1 MGESA
6 AAAPADADASEPST
20 SDLPPTS
27 NLPRTIDVD
36 PAGDIVLDVTFET
49 SAATLNRTRKAQLA
63 ASRKAGTQ
71 PPPASAL
78 KPKVRVAY
86 RTSLAIL
93 KKHSKYF
100 SNLLSNSQFR
110 EARLI
115 SDAHDKL
122 AERKIKPSEADIRDL
137 PWIPIADDDEATK
150 AASRENVMEDILN
163 IMHQRPPK
171 TARATISHVTTLA
184 IVADRFDCV
193 SGVGRALNT
202 DFKFKWP
209 LTTGKP
215 LRGEDGKPTDTEQAL
230 RQKALVAWLL
240 GQPLRFHQATREL
253 ILRGSSLWSE
263 FHDAG
268 ADSDLTAVW
277 WNLPDGIEEELR
289 YRRECIL
296 NTIASVQRHFL
307 ALFSSRER
315 QCKLGYDTSAAC
327 DSFQLGQMLKF
338 FLAKNLLFLVDF
350 GPTSLDSVPDTAMVE
365 VEELLS
371 TLQQCP
377 NYQIDKNHTNCGLR
391 VRLEPIIG
399 YMRTMLSANIIA
411 LPHADWERRRIEV
424 SWVTARENSDVD
436 DDKSPG
442 KAFEFTRAIAND
454 QRLRYEGALYV
465 DKMAKAMFMAGAWDW
480 TPEA

>member
-6 AAAPADADASEPST
+6 ATAPADADASEPSK
-20 SDLPPTS
+20 SDLP
-27 NLPRTIDVD
+27 RTVGVD
-36 PAGDIVLDVTFET
+36 AAGDIVLDVTFET
-49 SAATLNRTRKAQLA
+49 SVATLNRTRKAVLA
-63 ASRKAGTQ
+63 ACRKAGTQ

-86 RTSLAIL
+86 RTSLATL
-93 KKHSKYF
+93 KQHSKYF

-115 SDAHDKL
+115 SDAHGRL
-122 AERKIKPSEADIRDL
+122 AERKVKPSEADIRDL

-150 AASRENVMEDILN
+150 AAGRENVMEDILN
-163 IMHQRPPK
+163 IIHQRPPK
-171 TARATISHVTTLA
+171 TTRATMSYVTTLA

-193 SGVGRALNT
+193 SGVARALNS
-202 DFKFKWP
+202 DLKFKWP

-215 LRGEDGKPTDTEQAL
+215 LQAEDGKPTDTEQAL
-230 RQKALVAWLL
+230 RQKILVAWLL
-240 GQPLRFHQATREL
+240 GQPMRFHQSTREL

-263 FHDAG
+263 FHDVD
-268 ADSDLTAVW
+268 ADMTAAW

-289 YRRECIL
+289 YRRERIL
-296 NTIASVQRHFL
+296 TTIASVQRHFL
-307 ALFSSRER
+307 AQFSSRER

-338 FLAKNLLFLVDF
+338 FLAKNLLFLADF
-350 GPTSLDSVPDTAMVE
+350 SPTSLDAVPDTAMVD

-377 NYQIDKNHTNCGLR
+377 SYQVDKNHTNCGLR
-391 VRLEPIIG
+391 VRVEPILV
-399 YMRTMLSANIIA
+399 YMRSMLSANVIA
-411 LPHADWERRRIEV
+411 VPHADWKRRRADV
-424 SWVTARENSDVD
+424 SWATSKHNASARD
-436 DDKSPG
+436 DDSPDRTF
-442 KAFEFTRAIAND
+442 AFTRAIAND

-465 DKMAKAMFMAGAWDW
+465 DKMAKAMFTAEAWDW

>member
-20 SDLPPTS
+20 SD
-27 NLPRTIDVD
+27 LPRTIDVD

-49 SAATLNRTRKAQLA
+49 SAATLNRTRRAVLA
-63 ASRKAGTQ
+63 ASRKAGTA

-78 KPKVRVAY
+78 KPQVRVAY
-86 RTSLAIL
+86 RTSLAAL
-93 KKHSKYF
+93 KKYSKYF

-115 SDAHDKL
+115 SDAHGKL
-122 AERKIKPSEADIRDL
+122 AERKVKPSEADILDL

-150 AASRENVMEDILN
+150 TAGREKVMEDILN
-163 IMHQRPPK
+163 IIHQRPPK
-171 TARATISHVTTLA
+171 TARATMSHVMTLA

-193 SGVGRALNT
+193 SGVARALNT

-215 LRGEDGKPTDTEQAL
+215 LRSEDGKPTDVEQVL
-230 RQKALVAWLL
+230 RQKVLVAWLL
-240 GQPLRFHQATREL
+240 GQPARFQQATREL
-253 ILRGSSLWSE
+253 ILRGSRLWSE
-263 FHDAG
+263 FHDAN
-268 ADSDLTAVW
+268 ADPGMTAVW

-307 ALFSSRER
+307 GLFSSRER
-315 QCKLGYDTSAAC
+315 QCKLGYDTSGAC
-327 DSFQLGQMLKF
+327 DSYQLGQMLKF

-350 GPTSLDSVPDTAMVE
+350 SPTSLDSVPDTAMVDI
-365 VEELLS
+365 EELLS

-391 VRLEPIIG
+391 VRMEPIMG
-399 YMRTMLSANIIA
+399 YMRSMLSANVIA
-411 LPHADWERRRIEV
+411 MAHADWTKRRAEI
-424 SWVTARENSDVD
+424 SWLTLKENSSVRDGD
-436 DDKSPG
+436 G
-442 KAFEFTRAIAND
+442 LAGTFAFTRAIAND
-454 QRLRYEGALYV
+454 QRLRYDGAMYT
-465 DKMAKAMFMAGAWDW
+465 DKMAKTMFMADAWDW

>member
-6 AAAPADADASEPST
+6 AAAPADADASEPS
-20 SDLPPTS
+20 PTD
-27 NLPRTIDVD
+27 LPRTIDVD
-36 PAGDIVLDVTFET
+36 AAGDIVLDVTFET
-49 SAATLNRTRKAQLA
+49 SPATLNRTRKAVLA

-86 RTSLAIL
+86 RTSLAAL

-100 SNLLSNSQFR
+100 SNLLANSQFR

-137 PWIPIADDDEATK
+137 PWIPIVDDDEATK
-150 AASRENVMEDILN
+150 AAGRENVMEDILN
-163 IMHQRPPK
+163 IIHQRPPK
-171 TARATISHVTTLA
+171 TARATMSHITTLA

-193 SGVGRALNT
+193 SGVSRALNA

-240 GQPLRFHQATREL
+240 GQPMRFHQATREL

-263 FHDAG
+263 FHDA
-268 ADSDLTAVW
+268 DSDMTAAW

-350 GPTSLDSVPDTAMVE
+350 SPTSMDSVPDTAMVE

-377 NYQIDKNHTNCGLR
+377 SYQVDKNHTNCGLR
-391 VRLEPIIG
+391 VRVEPIMG
-399 YMRTMLSANIIA
+399 YMRSMLSANVIA
-411 LPHADWERRRIEV
+411 VPHADWQRRRAEV
-424 SWVTARENSDVD
+424 SWANVRENGDTENDNSRT
-436 DDKSPG
+436 KTF
-442 KAFEFTRAIAND
+442 AFTRAIAND
-454 QRLRYEGALYV
+454 QRLRYEGTLYA
-465 DKMAKAMFMAGAWDW
+465 DKMAKAMFTAEAWDW